1 MVIRDPYSGFLHEVN
16 EGPDLSEYDMGE
28 VVYDGLGNPVG
39 VLPALIPLITSALP
53 ALAKTALPAITSI
66 LPKITGMMS
75 NLGPGP
81 VAPMAPA
88 SAPMPAPIA
97 PATMSPSPR
106 PPGAPGPVMV
116 LRRRPRRR
124 RPYAR

>member
-1 MVIRDPYSGFLHEVN
+1 MLVRDPYSGFLHEVD

-53 ALAKTALPAITSI
+53 ALAKTALPALTSLI
-66 LPKITGMMS
+66 PKITGMMS

-81 VAPMAPA
+81 DAPMSPT
-88 SAPMPAPIA
+88 SGPLPMPGAPML
-97 PATMSPSPR
+97 PR
-106 PPGAPGPVMV
+106 PPGAPGPMMM

-124 RPYAR
+124 RLYAR